1 MDYKELILLISETIK
16 SKRDRNFIVD
26 NIEVISQSFLYL
38 NKTIKKINTII
49 TNSGD
54 YLTKLNKIQLMGFNP
69 KETMKLINIMGI
81 KGIVGGAQPGE
92 PSNLGDPS
100 NPSNLGN
107 QGKSDSIDSVV
118 DSQIN
123 KIPNLMLAIP
133 KNIIDFLSSGLENIS
148 HLFLGDGNPQ
158 DFKEPL
164 DIIYIFLFITA
175 SIPIVGALS
184 DFITICRA
192 FKQKKEFLAIITVIS
207 RFLSFFTLNSL
218 DLGLLFKIFYSLD
231 SYSYQHYSKLKIKNN
246 I

>member
-69 KETMKLINIMGI
+69 KETMKLINIMGV
-81 KGIVGGAQPGE
+81 KGIVGGAQPD
-92 PSNLGDPS
+92 DPS
-100 NPSNLGN
+100 NPTNLGD
-107 QGKSDSIDSVV
+107 QGKSASIDSVV